1 MEGPAKDSVEI
12 VRGVAPEGEEGHGRS
27 EVGVAVVDSEAAR
40 ESLRDEVEATE
51 GIVMCSSISSITTYT
66 LVHSVH
72 VLVVDCW
79 TLYSLRRV
87 LVQS

>member
-1 MEGPAKDSVEI
+1 MVEGTAKDSAEI

-51 GIVMCSSISSITTYT
+51 GIVMCSSVSSITILSYI
-66 LVHSVH
+66 V
-72 VLVVDCW
+72 CMYW
-79 TLYSLRRV
+79 
-87 LVQS
+87 